1 MLPCCLLLLLTAAGE
16 MSQECSPATEVR
28 IALDDLRERVP
39 SIHYADTRYLTAYSL
54 RHESW
59 PDAAAVVSFVLNS
72 ISRAP
77 VIVRPEVVPGTGGR
91 LLRLSLKSYGLP
103 PEIWE
108 AIAAADPYFHLQTT
122 VIDPRTRR
130 TKTVY
135 TDGGWLDLTTAAALR
150 QLTGSGGAVLR
161 ADDFVARAASSN
173 RGGFYYQL
181 AGIPETEAEF
191 YKLLGIDLKTIDRLQ
206 ADAGANLL
214 RSGVTR
220 KVRRVARRQGPLGGA
235 WITYDVEQSTAE
247 RDPLRNPFDFDFDAS
262 EHIAAKSNNLHLFAL
277 YNRQGQRQ
285 ESVPDK
291 IAKDSS
297 DPHGDGIIVP
307 LISCVRC
314 HVEDGLR
321 PFVNDQQRIL
331 SGQADLFTEKPR
343 DAQRLAAFYAANLEK
358 LRVRDGDDYA
368 EAVLSATGRTSQQ
381 IAAAL
386 ATLYANYLDLP
397 VTPEQ
402 AARELGVT
410 RQRMNRLLAATDD
423 PVLLALVQ
431 GLSVQ
436 RDQWSAAFAQ
446 AALLTRGE
454 NP

>member
-1 MLPCCLLLLLTAAGE
+1 MLPYCLLLIGTTV
-16 MSQECSPATEVR
+16 SDVRQECSPATEVR

-39 SIHYADTRYLTAYSL
+39 SLHYADTRYLTLYSL
-54 RHESW
+54 PRESW

-72 ISRAP
+72 VSRSA
-77 VIVRPEVVPGTGGR
+77 VIVRPELAPGAEGR
-91 LLRLSLKSYGLP
+91 LLRFSLKSYGLP

-108 AIAAADPYFHLQTT
+108 AIASADPYFHLQTEA
-122 VIDPRTRR
+122 IDPHSRR

-135 TDGGWLDLTTAAALR
+135 TDGGWLDLADAAVLR
-150 QLTGSGGAVLR
+150 QLTRSGGAVLR
-161 ADDFVARAASSN
+161 ADYFVARAATSN

-181 AGIPETEAEF
+181 AGVPETEAEF
-191 YKLLGIDLKTIDRLQ
+191 YKLLGVDLKTIDRLQ

-235 WITYDVEQSTAE
+235 WITYDVQQSTAE
-247 RDPLRNPFDFDFDAS
+247 RDPLRNPFGFDFDAS
-262 EHIAAKSNNLHLFAL
+262 EHIAAKANGLHVFAL

-285 ESVPDK
+285 ASVPDAV
-291 IAKDSS
+291 AKDSS
-297 DPHGDGIIVP
+297 DVHGDGIIVP
-307 LISCVRC
+307 LLSCVRC

-321 PFVNDQQRIL
+321 PFVNDQQRVL
-331 SGQADLFTEKPR
+331 SGQADLFTEKAQ
-343 DAQRLAAFYAANLEK
+343 DAQRLAAFYAANLDK

-368 EAVLSATGRTSQQ
+368 EAVDIATGRTSQQ

-386 ATLYANYLDLP
+386 ATLYANYVDLP

-410 RQRMNRLLAATDD
+410 RPRMNRLLASTDD
-423 PVLLALVQ
+423 PVLLALLQ

-454 NP
+454 KP